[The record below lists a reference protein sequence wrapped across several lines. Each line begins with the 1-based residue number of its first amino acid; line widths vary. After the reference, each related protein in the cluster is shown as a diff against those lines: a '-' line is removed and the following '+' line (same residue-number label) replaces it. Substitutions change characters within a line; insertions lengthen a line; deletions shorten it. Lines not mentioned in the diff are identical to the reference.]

1 MNARCTRA
9 FILSAVRREGSRAG
23 RLRLPG
29 LPLAVVS
36 FVFAAAAF
44 AQDGSGVRYYPAAD
58 VTAAF
63 AKGAVLFD
71 GAGGNYMIHASRREK
86 PGMAEV
92 HVKDADLI
100 YVMEGSAT
108 FVTGGRVID
117 GKTTAPD
124 EIRGASIAD
133 GQTRR
138 LEKGDVIIVPR
149 GTPHQF
155 TETTNPFFYYVVKV
169 R

>member
-1 MNARCTRA
+1 VTARRTRA
-9 FILSAVRREGSRAG
+9 VILSAVRREGSARSM
-23 RLRLPG
+23 RLLC
-29 LPLAVVS
+29 L
-36 FVFAAAAF
+36 VFLLAAAAF
-44 AQDGSGVRYYPAAD
+44 AEDNASPVRYYPAAD

-108 FVTGGRVID
+108 FVTGGSVVD
-117 GKTTAPD
+117 GKTVAPD
-124 EIRGASIAD
+124 EIRGASIRG
-133 GQTRR
+133 GQTRQLGR
-138 LEKGDVIIVPR
+138 GDVIIVPR

-155 TETTNPFFYYVVKV
+155 AETTNPFLYYVVKV

>member
-1 MNARCTRA
+1 MRLLCLVFLMAAAR
-9 FILSAVRREGSRAG
+9 LSADDTNAPVRH
-23 RLRLPG
+23 
-29 LPLAVVS
+29 
-36 FVFAAAAF
+36 
-44 AQDGSGVRYYPAAD
+44 YPAAD

-71 GAGGNYMIHASRREK
+71 GSGGANYMIHASRREK

-108 FVTGGRVID
+108 FVTGGNMVD
-117 GKTTAPD
+117 GKTVAPD
-124 EIRGASIAD
+124 EIRGASIKG
-133 GQTRR
+133 GQTRH
-138 LEKGDVIIVPR
+138 LAKGDVIIVPR

-155 TETTNPFFYYVVKV
+155 AETTNPFLYYVVKV

>member
-1 MNARCTRA
+1 MAASR
-9 FILSAVRREGSRAG
+9 LSAVEA
-23 RLRLPG
+23 P
-29 LPLAVVS
+29 
-36 FVFAAAAF
+36 
-44 AQDGSGVRYYPAAD
+44 VRYYPAAD

-108 FVTGGRVID
+108 FVTGGSMVD
-117 GKTTAPD
+117 GKTIAPD
-124 EIRGASIAD
+124 EIRGASIKD
-133 GQTRR
+133 GQTRH
-138 LEKGDVIIVPR
+138 LAKGDVIIVPK

-155 TETTNPFFYYVVKV
+155 AETTNPFLYYVVKV

>member
-1 MNARCTRA
+1 MNRAAR
-9 FILSAVRREGSRAG
+9 L
-23 RLRLPG
+23 
-29 LPLAVVS
+29 
-36 FVFAAAAF
+36 AAAALLLAASAF
-44 AQDGSGVRYYPAAD
+44 AEDKASGVRYYPAAD

-71 GAGGNYMIHASRREK
+71 GSGGANYMIHASRREK
-86 PGMAEV
+86 PGMAEL

-108 FVTGGRVID
+108 FVTGGSVVD
-117 GKTTAPD
+117 GKTVAPD
-124 EIRGASIAD
+124 EIRGASIKD
-133 GQTRR
+133 GHIRHLVR
-138 LEKGDVIIVPR
+138 GDVIIVPK

-155 TETTNPFFYYVVKV
+155 AETTNPFLYYVVKV

>member
-1 MNARCTRA
+1 M
-9 FILSAVRREGSRAG
+9 SRAA
-23 RLRLPG
+23 RLLVYAAG
-29 LPLAVVS
+29 LLLA
-36 FVFAAAAF
+36 ATATG
-44 AQDGSGVRYYPAAD
+44 QDAPPVRYYPAAD

-117 GKTTAPD
+117 GKATAPD

-133 GQTRR
+133 GQTRK
-138 LEKGDVIIVPR
+138 LVKGDVIIVPK

-155 TETTNPFFYYVVKV
+155 AETTNPFLYYVVKV

>member
-1 MNARCTRA
+1 MKRAARFFCLALLATVPAIGEDRDA
-9 FILSAVRREGSRAG
+9 LG
-23 RLRLPG
+23 RH
-29 LPLAVVS
+29 
-36 FVFAAAAF
+36 
-44 AQDGSGVRYYPAAD
+44 YPAAD

-71 GAGGNYMIHASRREK
+71 GSGGANYMIHASRREK

-100 YVMEGSAT
+100 YVIEGSAT
-108 FVTGGRVID
+108 FVTGGRVVE
-117 GKTTAPD
+117 GKTIAPD
-124 EIRGASIAD
+124 EIRGASIVE
-133 GQTRR
+133 GQTRHLAR
-138 LEKGDVIIVPR
+138 GDVIIVPK

-155 TETTNPFFYYVVKV
+155 AETTNPFLYYVVKV

>member
-1 MNARCTRA
+1 MTRA
-9 FILSAVRREGSRAG
+9 ARLLVAG
-23 RLRLPG
+23 L
-29 LPLAVVS
+29 
-36 FVFAAAAF
+36 VFAARAV
-44 AQDGSGVRYYPAAD
+44 AQDGAAPVRYYPAAD

-63 AKGAVLFD
+63 GKGAVLFD

-100 YVMEGSAT
+100 YVMEGGAT
-108 FVTGGRVID
+108 FVTGGKVVD
-117 GKTTAPD
+117 GKTVAAD
-124 EIRGASIAD
+124 EIRGATID
-133 GQTRR
+133 GGETRKLAR
-138 LEKGDVIIVPR
+138 GDVIIVPR

-155 TETTNPFFYYVVKV
+155 TETTNPFLYYVVKV

>member
-1 MNARCTRA
+1 M
-9 FILSAVRREGSRAG
+9 SRAA
-23 RLRLPG
+23 RLFAAG
-29 LPLAVVS
+29 LVL
-36 FVFAAAAF
+36 AAAAL
-44 AQDGSGVRYYPAAD
+44 ADENSSGVRHYPAAD

-71 GAGGNYMIHASRREK
+71 GGGGNYMIHASRREK

-100 YVMEGSAT
+100 YVIEGGAT
-108 FVTGGRVID
+108 FVTGGTVVD
-117 GKTTAPD
+117 GKTVAPD
-124 EIRGASIAD
+124 EIRGASIQE
-133 GQTRR
+133 GETRR
-138 LEKGDVIIVPR
+138 LAKGDVIIVPK

-155 TETTNPFFYYVVKV
+155 AETTNPFLYYVVKV

>member
-1 MNARCTRA
+1 VTRA
-9 FILSAVRREGSRAG
+9 ARLIAVGFV
-23 RLRLPG
+23 
-29 LPLAVVS
+29 LA
-36 FVFAAAAF
+36 ATAL
-44 AQDGSGVRYYPAAD
+44 AQESGSGVRYYPAAD

-71 GAGGNYMIHASRREK
+71 GAGGSNYMIHASRREK

-100 YVMEGSAT
+100 YVMEGGAT
-108 FVTGGRVID
+108 FVTGGRVLE
-117 GKTTAPD
+117 GKTVAPD
-124 EIRGASIAD
+124 EIRGVSIEG

-138 LEKGDVIIVPR
+138 LARGDVIIVPK

-155 TETTNPFFYYVVKV
+155 TETTNPFLYYVVKV

>member
-1 MNARCTRA
+1 MNARRA
-9 FILSAVRREGSRAG
+9 RSFILSAVGRQGSRAG
-23 RLRLPG
+23 GPLILG
-29 LPLAVVS
+29 LLIAVSAV
-36 FVFAAAAF
+36 
-44 AQDGSGVRYYPAAD
+44 AQDSGAGVRYYPAAD

-108 FVTGGRVID
+108 FVTGGKVVD

-133 GQTRR
+133 GLTRR

-155 TETTNPFFYYVVKV
+155 TETTNPFLYYVVKV

>member
-1 MNARCTRA
+1 MTARRTRA
-9 FILSAVRREGSRAG
+9 GILSVVRREGPNRVALLSCLLLLTAASRLSAEEA
-23 RLRLPG
+23 P
-29 LPLAVVS
+29 
-36 FVFAAAAF
+36 
-44 AQDGSGVRYYPAAD
+44 VRYYPAAD

-71 GAGGNYMIHASRREK
+71 GSGGANYMIHASRREK

-108 FVTGGRVID
+108 FVTGGSVVD
-117 GKTTAPD
+117 GKTVAPD
-124 EIRGASIAD
+124 EIRGASIKD
-133 GQTRR
+133 GQTRH
-138 LEKGDVIIVPR
+138 LAKGDVIIVPK

-155 TETTNPFFYYVVKV
+155 AETTSPFLYYVVKV

>member
-1 MNARCTRA
+1 M
-9 FILSAVRREGSRAG
+9 SRAA
-23 RLRLPG
+23 RL
-29 LPLAVVS
+29 
-36 FVFAAAAF
+36 AAALLLLAAGAF
-44 AQDGSGVRYYPAAD
+44 AQEVRYYPAAD
-58 VTAAF
+58 VTEAF

-71 GAGGNYMIHASRREK
+71 GGGGNYMIHASRREK

-100 YVMEGSAT
+100 YVMDGSAIL
-108 FVTGGRVID
+108 VTGGKVLE
-117 GKTTAPD
+117 GKTIAPD
-124 EIRGASIAD
+124 EIRGTSIAD

-138 LEKGDVIIVPR
+138 LSKGDVIIVPK

-155 TETTNPFFYYVVKV
+155 TETTNPFLYYVVKV

>member
-1 MNARCTRA
+1 VSGAAR
-9 FILSAVRREGSRAG
+9 L
-23 RLRLPG
+23 
-29 LPLAVVS
+29 
-36 FVFAAAAF
+36 AAAAF
-44 AQDGSGVRYYPAAD
+44 ILAASAFAQDSAPVRYYPAAD

-86 PGMAEV
+86 PGMTEV

-133 GQTRR
+133 GQTRK
-138 LEKGDVIIVPR
+138 LMKGDVIIVPK

-155 TETTNPFFYYVVKV
+155 AETTNPFLYYVVKV

>member
-1 MNARCTRA
+1 MTARRTG
-9 FILSAVRREGSRAG
+9 ILSVVRREGPNRVAHLACLLLLTVASRLSAG
-23 RLRLPG
+23 EAP
-29 LPLAVVS
+29 
-36 FVFAAAAF
+36 
-44 AQDGSGVRYYPAAD
+44 VRYYPAAD

-71 GAGGNYMIHASRREK
+71 GSGGANYMIHASRREK

-100 YVMEGSAT
+100 YVMEGGAT
-108 FVTGGRVID
+108 FVTGGSVVD
-117 GKTTAPD
+117 GKTIAPD
-124 EIRGASIAD
+124 EIRGASIKG
-133 GQTRR
+133 GQIRH
-138 LEKGDVIIVPR
+138 LAKGDVIIVPK

-155 TETTNPFFYYVVKV
+155 AETTNPFLYYVVKV

>member
-1 MNARCTRA
+1 MKRAAR
-9 FILSAVRREGSRAG
+9 FLSVALLAAVPAIAEDRGA
-23 RLRLPG
+23 P
-29 LPLAVVS
+29 
-36 FVFAAAAF
+36 
-44 AQDGSGVRYYPAAD
+44 VRHYPAAE

-71 GAGGNYMIHASRREK
+71 GSGGANYMIHASRREK

-100 YVMEGSAT
+100 YVMEGRAT
-108 FVTGGRVID
+108 FVTGGRVVE
-117 GKTTAPD
+117 GKAVAPD

-133 GQTRR
+133 GETRR
-138 LEKGDVIIVPR
+138 LARGDVIIVPK

-155 TETTNPFFYYVVKV
+155 AETTNPFLYYVVKV

>member
-1 MNARCTRA
+1 
-9 FILSAVRREGSRAG
+9 VSRAP
-23 RLRLPG
+23 RLVAASLV
-29 LPLAVVS
+29 L
-36 FVFAAAAF
+36 AAAAM
-44 AQDGSGVRYYPAAD
+44 AQERGPLVRYYPAAD
-58 VTAAF
+58 ITAAF

-108 FVTGGRVID
+108 FVTGGRVLD

-133 GQTRR
+133 GQTRK
-138 LEKGDVIIVPR
+138 LAKGDVIIVPK

-155 TETTNPFFYYVVKV
+155 AETTNPFLYYVVKV

>member
-1 MNARCTRA
+1 
-9 FILSAVRREGSRAG
+9 VSRAA
-23 RLRLPG
+23 RL
-29 LPLAVVS
+29 
-36 FVFAAAAF
+36 AAAAF
-44 AQDGSGVRYYPAAD
+44 VLAAAALAQETGSEVRYYPAAD

-86 PGMAEV
+86 PGLAEV

-108 FVTGGRVID
+108 FVTGGRVIE
-117 GKTTAPD
+117 GKTTGPD
-124 EIRGASIAD
+124 EIRGASIAG
-133 GQTRR
+133 GQTRP
-138 LEKGDVIIVPR
+138 LAKGDVIIVPK

-155 TETTNPFFYYVVKV
+155 TGTTNPFLYYVVKV

>member
-1 MNARCTRA
+1 M
-9 FILSAVRREGSRAG
+9 SRAA
-23 RLRLPG
+23 RWAAAG
-29 LPLAVVS
+29 LIL
-36 FVFAAAAF
+36 AAAAL
-44 AQDGSGVRYYPAAD
+44 AEDNSPPVRYYPAAE

-108 FVTGGRVID
+108 FVTGGSVED
-117 GKTTAPD
+117 GKTVAPD
-124 EIRGASIAD
+124 EIRGAAIKG
-133 GQTRR
+133 GQTRQLAR
-138 LEKGDVIIVPR
+138 GDVIIVPK

-155 TETTNPFFYYVVKV
+155 AETTNPFLYYVVKV

>member
-1 MNARCTRA
+1 
-9 FILSAVRREGSRAG
+9 VSRAAH
-23 RLRLPG
+23 L
-29 LPLAVVS
+29 
-36 FVFAAAAF
+36 AAAAF
-44 AQDGSGVRYYPAAD
+44 ILAASALAQESDSVRYYSAAD

-86 PGMAEV
+86 SGMAEV

-100 YVMEGSAT
+100 YVMEGGAT

-124 EIRGASIAD
+124 EIRGASIAE
-133 GQTRR
+133 GQTRK
-138 LEKGDVIIVPR
+138 LAKGDVIIVPK

-155 TETTNPFFYYVVKV
+155 TETTNPFLYYVVKV

>member
-1 MNARCTRA
+1 M
-9 FILSAVRREGSRAG
+9 
-23 RLRLPG
+23 RLLC
-29 LPLAVVS
+29 L
-36 FVFAAAAF
+36 VFLLAAAAF
-44 AQDGSGVRYYPAAD
+44 AEDSASPVHYYPAAD

-108 FVTGGRVID
+108 FVTGGSVVD
-117 GKTTAPD
+117 GKRVAPD
-124 EIRGASIAD
+124 EIRGASIRD
-133 GQTRR
+133 GQTRQLAR
-138 LEKGDVIIVPR
+138 GDVIIVPR

-155 TETTNPFFYYVVKV
+155 AETTNPFLYYVVKV